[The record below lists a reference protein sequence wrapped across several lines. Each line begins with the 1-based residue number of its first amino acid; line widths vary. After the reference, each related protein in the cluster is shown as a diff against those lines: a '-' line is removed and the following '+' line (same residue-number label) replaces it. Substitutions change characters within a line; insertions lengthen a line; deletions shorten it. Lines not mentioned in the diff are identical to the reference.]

1 MGGTFIFFSFVMR
14 IYIINVTKF
23 NNLSR
28 WFNLFGEFIVKFVNI
43 VENGITKVILDLEAV
58 TIPAFKLES
67 RDTVCVF
74 EGTHDFD
81 FTIVNEFLSSQ
92 NEHTLSYIARTLINM
107 RRCIVNSG
115 HNDPAADEC
124 FGRLKLS
131 MYELVDTLPMSPTG
145 NLFNDLYNFS
155 AKYITPNE
163 ADSYC
168 SNDVQM
174 LVAASLLSALCVMV
188 IHNFKTHFTDVSD
201 PLQILYPVFEETIRD
216 CGVDGAKEFVEGYRT
231 LVSNMDDDRASWVIE
246 GIYINDCM
254 LRKHKLPSPIEKAVI
269 EHLTQRILSSKSY
282 HSNKRMKEMREINKA
297 EEQQRMKN
305 NKIPVTPLTDDE
317 FKEFS
322 KKIKHGKL
330 LPVREILKDTLDV
343 IHFTVKYFLKYNVS
357 HKLLMESW
365 EKITSNAKS
374 QVDEMNDDELMKIA
388 RHANCVQDAFDL
400 VRMHIPVGMYQCS
413 QLIMNREIPRLSAVL
428 GARKFRGYLRKIF
441 DIYDILNTPTGQ
453 YMGADI
459 EYFSST
465 RLEEFSSEFSGVKG
479 TKRPTSSGYE
489 IYNTELHHPYYVYLN
504 EQPLDKVMGD
514 PDVFLKWADKNVK
527 DIDKDEFFEFI
538 TRREPEI
545 SAYTKSKPSYPNL
558 TADEKDEIC
567 KVFYRW
573 FLKEQVDE

>member
-1 MGGTFIFFSFVMR
+1 MR

-23 NNLSR
+23 NNLSH
-28 WFNLFGEFIVKFVNI
+28 WFNLFGEFIMKFVNI
-43 VENGITKVILDLEAV
+43 VENGITKVILDLE
-58 TIPAFKLES
+58 TLQLPEYEPNS
-67 RDTVCVF
+67 TDTVCTF
-74 EGTHDFD
+74 ERTIDFD
-81 FTIVNEFLSSQ
+81 FSIINEFLSRLDALQ
-92 NEHTLSYIARTLINM
+92 LRTIAITLIMM
-107 RRCIVNSG
+107 RRSIALYG
-115 HNDPAADEC
+115 HVDPAADEYV
-124 FGRLKLS
+124 GNLRQLQ
-131 MYELVDTLPMSPTG
+131 
-145 NLFNDLYNFS
+145 NLFNRTYLTHSVFEELYS
-155 AKYITPNE
+155 YSKELIPE
-163 ADSYC
+163 ANRVREPGLGIHSEMF
-168 SNDVQM
+168 VT
-174 LVAASLLSALCVMV
+174 ASLLSALCVMV
-188 IHNFKTHFTDVSD
+188 IHDFETHFTDVDD
-201 PLQILYPVFEETIRD
+201 PRQVLYPVFEEAIRYS
-216 CGVDGAKEFVEGYRT
+216 GVADAKEFVEENRI

-254 LRKHKLPSPIEKAVI
+254 LRKHKLPLPIEKAVI
-269 EHLTQRILSSKSY
+269 ENLTQRILSSKSY
-282 HSNKRMKEMREINKA
+282 VSNKRIKEMREINKA

-305 NKIPVTPLTDDE
+305 NKVSVTPFTDDE

-322 KKIKHGKL
+322 KKIEHGKL
-330 LPVREILKDTLDV
+330 LSVREILKDTLDI

-374 QVDEMNDDELMKIA
+374 QVDEMDDDKLMKIA

-413 QLIMNREIPRLSAVL
+413 QLIMDREIPRLSAVL

-465 RLEEFSSEFSGVKG
+465 SLEEFSNEFSGAKG
-479 TKRPTSSGYE
+479 TKRPTSSDLGYE
-489 IYNTELHHPYYVYLN
+489 IYNAELRHPYYVYLN

-527 DIDKDEFFEFI
+527 NINKDEFFEFI

-545 SAYTKSKPSYPNL
+545 SGYTKLKPSYPNL

-573 FLKEQVDE
+573 FLKEQVDEQ